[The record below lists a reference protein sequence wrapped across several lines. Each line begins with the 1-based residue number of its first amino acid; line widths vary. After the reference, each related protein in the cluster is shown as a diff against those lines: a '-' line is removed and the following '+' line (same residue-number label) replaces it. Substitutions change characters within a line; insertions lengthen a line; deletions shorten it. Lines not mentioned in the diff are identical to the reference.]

1 MCVSRNFLCAIT
13 RAEWKQ
19 SFKGSHRTSFKPA
32 KPERENEAKKKE
44 QTSNEA
50 LRGVCDQGNS

>member
-1 MCVSRNFLCAIT
+1 VT
-13 RAEWKQ
+13 DRAAVQGWEQ
-19 SFKGSHRTSFKPA
+19 GFEASHRTSFKPA

-50 LRGVCDQGNS
+50 LRGVCEQGNS